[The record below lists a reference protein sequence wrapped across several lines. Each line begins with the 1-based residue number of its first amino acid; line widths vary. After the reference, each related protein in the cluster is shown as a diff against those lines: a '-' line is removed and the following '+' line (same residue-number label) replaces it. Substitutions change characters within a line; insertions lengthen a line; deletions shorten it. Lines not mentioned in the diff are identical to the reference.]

1 MFRNRKKATYSTL
14 GEKTSVEGGG
24 GGGGGGERRLD
35 SRARR
40 SVGRERGESMLDEDT
55 AMWKEGET
63 SFMEAQKGKKIL
75 FERVFS
81 HNKKINAVTEVKEN
95 HYLLLAAS
103 GIKSLQKQT
112 ARNNCLV
119 CITDTLNINVRLR
132 AKEIRFAQL
141 KEGKPLM
148 LFIES

>member
-1 MFRNRKKATYSTL
+1 MQ
-14 GEKTSVEGGG
+14 
-24 GGGGGGERRLD
+24 
-35 SRARR
+35 
-40 SVGRERGESMLDEDT
+40 DEDT
-55 AMWKEGET
+55 TMWKEGER

-81 HNKKINAVTEVKEN
+81 HNKKINALTEVKEN
-95 HYLLLAAS
+95 QYLLLAAS

-112 ARNNCLV
+112 AGNNCLV

-141 KEGKPLM
+141 KEGKSRM